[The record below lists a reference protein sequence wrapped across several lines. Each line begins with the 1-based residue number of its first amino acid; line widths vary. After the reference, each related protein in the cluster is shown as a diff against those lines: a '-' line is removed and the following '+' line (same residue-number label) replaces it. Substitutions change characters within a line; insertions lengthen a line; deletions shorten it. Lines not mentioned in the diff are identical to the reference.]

1 LFCSN
6 LYKIKNVLR
15 IVIANCQVLI
25 GERFTKMMKNFKIS
39 ARLYFLVGLALT
51 VFTAAAVYKLYD
63 SHNAMVMERKAKLNA
78 LDESVIAMLQHYYE
92 LETSGELT
100 REEAQS
106 RALEAVRPMRYEDS
120 GYFWINDMS
129 NLMVMHPIKPA
140 LEGTDLAGLKDP
152 TGKFFFQ
159 EFIKVVKADGEGY
172 VDYYWPKP
180 GAEEPVLKYSHVEGF
195 APWGWIVGT
204 GVYGDDLAALFAR
217 NATSTAII
225 LGIGALAIILMA
237 YATVRSVVNP
247 IRSLNATMQNIARE
261 DVSGEVPEAERQDEV
276 GEMAASV
283 LVLRDSVRERSQMRV
298 REAEQQQQLDAE
310 REDGVRRQE
319 NISQSQADVM
329 AKLGGA
335 LEKLASGDL
344 TVQIDNIAPEYA
356 KLRDDFNKAVAA
368 LGDVI
373 TAIAQSTDVVSSSA
387 DGISEAA
394 NNLSLRTE
402 QQAAS
407 LEETA
412 AALDEITSTVRN
424 SSERATEANR
434 MVGETRQSTD
444 KSGKIVAEAIT
455 AMTRIKDESDRIG
468 KIIVVIDEIAFQT
481 NLLALNAGVEAA
493 RAGEAGRGFAVVA
506 QEVRELAQRSATAAQ
521 EIKVL
526 ISSSA
531 SEVQNGVSLVQSTGE
546 ALSEIEKFVTQVNEQ
561 VNSIATAA
569 KEQANALAEVNTA
582 VNQMDQMTQ
591 QNAAMVEETSAA
603 SMTLTQESA
612 QLNTMLRNF
621 RLPGAGG
628 HVQQGRRA
636 A

>member
-1 LFCSN
+1 
-6 LYKIKNVLR
+6 
-15 IVIANCQVLI
+15 
-25 GERFTKMMKNFKIS
+25 M
-39 ARLYFLVGLALT
+39 RL
-51 VFTAAAVYKLYD
+51 
-63 SHNAMVMERKAKLNA
+63 
-78 LDESVIAMLQHYYE
+78 
-92 LETSGELT
+92 
-100 REEAQS
+100 
-106 RALEAVRPMRYEDS
+106 
-120 GYFWINDMS
+120 
-129 NLMVMHPIKPA
+129 
-140 LEGTDLAGLKDP
+140 
-152 TGKFFFQ
+152 
-159 EFIKVVKADGEGY
+159 
-172 VDYYWPKP
+172 
-180 GAEEPVLKYSHVEGF
+180 
-195 APWGWIVGT
+195 
-204 GVYGDDLAALFAR
+204 
-217 NATSTAII
+217 
-225 LGIGALAIILMA
+225 
-237 YATVRSVVNP
+237 
-247 IRSLNATMQNIARE
+247 
-261 DVSGEVPEAERQDEV
+261 
-276 GEMAASV
+276 
-283 LVLRDSVRERSQMRV
+283 

-310 REDGVRRQE
+310 REDGIRRQE

-335 LEKLASGDL
+335 LERLAGGDL

-356 KLRDDFNKAVAA
+356 KLRDDFNRAVTA

-373 TAIAQSTDVVSSSA
+373 TAIAQSTDVVNASA

-394 NNLSLRTE
+394 NNLSQRTE

-412 AALDEITSTVRN
+412 AALDEITSTVRG
-424 SSERATEANR
+424 SSERAAEANR

-444 KSGKIVAEAIT
+444 KSGKIVTEAIT

-468 KIIVVIDEIAFQT
+468 KIIGVIDEIAFQT

-521 EIKVL
+521 EIKQL

-531 SEVQNGVSLVQSTGE
+531 NEVDNGVSLVQSTGE

-569 KEQANALAEVNTA
+569 REQANALAEVNTA

-612 QLNTMLRNF
+612 QLNSMLRNF
-621 RLPGAGG
+621 RLPQSGSG
-628 HVQQGRRA
+628 QQRRA
-636 A
+636 RAA

>member
-1 LFCSN
+1 
-6 LYKIKNVLR
+6 
-15 IVIANCQVLI
+15 
-25 GERFTKMMKNFKIS
+25 M
-39 ARLYFLVGLALT
+39 
-51 VFTAAAVYKLYD
+51 
-63 SHNAMVMERKAKLNA
+63 
-78 LDESVIAMLQHYYE
+78 IAMFKHFHD
-92 LETSGELT
+92 LEVSGELT
-100 REEAQS
+100 REEAQA
-106 RALEAVRPMRYEDS
+106 RAMEAVRPMRYEAD
-120 GYFWINDMS
+120 GYFWINDM
-129 NLMVMHPIKPA
+129 NNVMVMHPIKPA
-140 LEGTDLAGLKDP
+140 LEGQNLADLKDP
-152 TGKFFFQ
+152 TGKFIFR
-159 EFIKVVKADGEGY
+159 EIIEVVKADGEGY
-172 VDYYWPKP
+172 VDYYWPSRVQKSRFSSTP
-180 GAEEPVLKYSHVEGF
+180 TLKALRLGAGSSVPASMAMTLPRCSGECHQ
-195 APWGWIVGT
+195 
-204 GVYGDDLAALFAR
+204 
-217 NATSTAII
+217 TAVI
-225 LGIGALAIILMA
+225 LGLGALAILLFA

-247 IRSLNATMQNIARE
+247 IRSLNATMQAIARE
-261 DVSGEVPEAERQDEV
+261 DVSGEVPEVERKDEV
-276 GEMAASV
+276 GEMASSV
-283 LVLRDSVRERSQMRV
+283 LVLRDSVRERAQMRL

-310 REDGVRRQE
+310 REDGIRRQE

-335 LEKLASGDL
+335 LERLAGGDL

-356 KLRDDFNKAVAA
+356 KLRDDFNRAVTA

-373 TAIAQSTDVVSSSA
+373 TAIAQSTDVVNASA

-394 NNLSLRTE
+394 NNLSQRTE

-412 AALDEITSTVRN
+412 AALDEITSTVRG
-424 SSERATEANR
+424 SSERAAEANR

-444 KSGKIVAEAIT
+444 KSGKIVTEAIT

-468 KIIVVIDEIAFQT
+468 KIIGVIDEIAFQT

-521 EIKVL
+521 EIKQL

-531 SEVQNGVSLVQSTGE
+531 NEVDNGVSLVQSTGE

-569 KEQANALAEVNTA
+569 REQANALAEVNTA

-612 QLNTMLRNF
+612 QLNSMLRNF
-621 RLPGAGG
+621 RLPQSGSG
-628 HVQQGRRA
+628 QQRRA
-636 A
+636 RAA

>member
-1 LFCSN
+1 
-6 LYKIKNVLR
+6 
-15 IVIANCQVLI
+15 
-25 GERFTKMMKNFKIS
+25 MMGNFKIS
-39 ARLYFLVGLALT
+39 TRLYFLVGLALA
-51 VFTAAAVYKLYD
+51 VFTAAAVYALFD
-63 SHNAMVMERKAKLNA
+63 SHAAMVAERKAKLKAMNETIVTMFQDLHEQEKSGA
-78 LDESVIAMLQHYYE
+78 L
-92 LETSGELT
+92 TT
-100 REEAQS
+100 EEAQA
-106 RALEAVRPMRYEDS
+106 RALAAVRPMRYEGS
-120 GYFWINDMS
+120 GYFSITDMQNIMLMHPFSADSENTDMS
-129 NLMVMHPIKPA
+129 DFEDAN
-140 LEGTDLAGLKDP
+140 
-152 TGKFFFQ
+152 GKKIFDDFLS
-159 EFIKVVKADGEGY
+159 VVRSDGQGY
-172 VDYYWPKP
+172 VEYYYNKP
-180 GAEEPVLKYSHVEGF
+180 GSEDPILKFTHVAGF
-195 APWGWIVGT
+195 KPWGWIVAT
-204 GVYGDDLAALFAR
+204 GVYADDLAALFVD
-217 NATSTAII
+217 NALSTAVT
-225 LGIGALAIILMA
+225 LSLGALAILLVAWAM
-237 YATVRSVVNP
+237 VRSVVNP
-247 IRSLNATMQNIARE
+247 IRSLNATMQDIARE
-261 DVSGEVPEAERQDEV
+261 DVSGEVPEAERKDEV

-283 LVLRDSVRERSQMRV
+283 LVLRDSVRERAEMRV

-310 REDGVRRQE
+310 REDGVRRQQ

-344 TVQIDNIAPEYA
+344 TVQIDNISPEYA
-356 KLRDDFNKAVAA
+356 KLRDDFNQAVNA
-368 LGDVI
+368 LAGVV
-373 TAIAQSTDVVSSSA
+373 TSIAQSTDVVNASA

-412 AALDEITSTVRN
+412 AALDEITSTVRS
-424 SSERATEANR
+424 SSERAVEANR

-444 KSGKIVAEAIT
+444 KSGKIVNEAIT
-455 AMTRIKDESDRIG
+455 AMNRIKDESDRIG
-468 KIIVVIDEIAFQT
+468 KIIGVIDEIAFQT

-521 EIKVL
+521 EIKQL

-531 SEVQNGVSLVQSTGE
+531 NEVQNGVSLVQSTGD
-546 ALSEIEKFVTQVNEQ
+546 ALSEIEKFVNQVNEQ

-569 KEQANALAEVNTA
+569 KEQASALAEVNTA

-612 QLNTMLRNF
+612 QLNSMLRNF
-621 RLPGAGG
+621 RLPQAGG
-628 HVQQGRRA
+628 AQQRQSRA

>member
-1 LFCSN
+1 
-6 LYKIKNVLR
+6 
-15 IVIANCQVLI
+15 
-25 GERFTKMMKNFKIS
+25 MMSNFKIS
-39 ARLYFLVGLALT
+39 TRLYFLVGLALA
-51 VFTAAAVYKLYD
+51 VFAATAVYKLYHTHD
-63 SHNAMVMERKAKLNA
+63 AMVVERKAKLNA
-78 LDESVIAMLQHYYE
+78 LDENVIAMLQHFHD
-92 LETSGELT
+92 LEASGTLT
-100 REEAQS
+100 REEAQA
-106 RALEAVRPMRYEDS
+106 RAMEAVRPMRYEDA
-120 GYFWINDMS
+120 GYFWINDMD
-129 NLMVMHPIKPA
+129 NVMVMHPIKPA
-140 LEGTDLAGLKDP
+140 LEGKNLVDLKDP
-152 TGKFFFQ
+152 TGKFIFQ
-159 EFIKVVKADGEGY
+159 EMIKVVKADGEGY

-204 GVYGDDLAALFAR
+204 GVYADDLAAMFR
-217 NATSTAII
+217 SNAISTAVI
-225 LGIGALAIILMA
+225 LALGALAIILMA
-237 YATVRSVVNP
+237 YAIVRSVVTP
-247 IRSLNATMQNIARE
+247 IRSLNATMQAIAKG
-261 DVSGEVPEAERQDEV
+261 DVTGDVPEAERKDEV

-283 LVLRDSVRERSQMRV
+283 LVLSDSVRESAQMRV
-298 REAEQQQQLDAE
+298 REAEQKQHRDAE
-310 REDGVRRQE
+310 RAEGEVRQKAV
-319 NISQSQADVM
+319 SQSQTEVM
-329 AKLGGA
+329 TKLGGA
-335 LEKLASGDL
+335 LEKLANGDL
-344 TVQIDNIAPEYA
+344 TVQIDNMAPEYA
-356 KLRDDFNKAVAA
+356 KLRDDFNKAVNSLA
-368 LGDVI
+368 GVI
-373 TAIAQSTDVVSSSA
+373 ASIAQSTDVVNTSA

-444 KSGKIVAEAIT
+444 KSGKIVTEAIT

-468 KIIVVIDEIAFQT
+468 KIIGVIDEIAFQT

-521 EIKVL
+521 EIKQL

-531 SEVQNGVSLVQSTGE
+531 KEVQNGVSLVTSTGE
-546 ALSEIEKFVTQVNEQ
+546 ALSEIEKFVNQVNEQ

-603 SMTLTQESA
+603 SLTLTQESA

-621 RLPGAGG
+621 RLPQAGG
-628 HVQQGRRA
+628 SGQQSRSRA

>member
-1 LFCSN
+1 
-6 LYKIKNVLR
+6 
-15 IVIANCQVLI
+15 
-25 GERFTKMMKNFKIS
+25 MMKSFKIS
-39 ARLYFLVGLALT
+39 TRLYFLVGLALA

-63 SHNAMVMERKAKLNA
+63 SQESMVQERKAKLNA
-78 LDESVIAMLQHYYE
+78 LDESMIAMFKHFHS
-92 LETSGELT
+92 LEVAGEMT
-100 REEAQS
+100 REEAQA
-106 RALEAVRPMRYEDS
+106 RAMEAVRAMRYEAD
-120 GYFWINDMS
+120 GYFWINDM
-129 NLMVMHPIKPA
+129 NNVMVMHPIKPA
-140 LEGTDLAGLKDP
+140 LEGQNLVDLKDP
-152 TGKFFFQ
+152 TGKFIFR
-159 EFIKVVKADGEGY
+159 EMIEVVKADGEGY

-204 GVYGDDLAALFAR
+204 GVYADDLAALFR
-217 NATSTAII
+217 SNATRSAVI
-225 LGIGALAIILMA
+225 LGLGALAILLFA

-247 IRSLNATMQNIARE
+247 IRSLNATMQAIARE
-261 DVSGEVPEAERQDEV
+261 DVSGEVPEVERKDEV
-276 GEMAASV
+276 GEMASSV
-283 LVLRDSVRERSQMRV
+283 LVLRDSVRERAQMRL
-298 REAEQQQQLDAE
+298 REAEQQQHLDAE
-310 REDGVRRQE
+310 REDGIRRQE

-335 LEKLASGDL
+335 LERLAGGDL

-356 KLRDDFNKAVAA
+356 KLRDDFNRAVTA

-373 TAIAQSTDVVSSSA
+373 TAIAQSTDVVNASA

-394 NNLSLRTE
+394 NNLSQRTE

-412 AALDEITSTVRN
+412 AALDEITSTVRG
-424 SSERATEANR
+424 SSERAAEANR

-444 KSGKIVAEAIT
+444 KSGKIVTEAIT

-468 KIIVVIDEIAFQT
+468 KIIGVIDEIAFQT

-521 EIKVL
+521 EIKQL

-531 SEVQNGVSLVQSTGE
+531 NEVDNGVSLVQSTGE

-569 KEQANALAEVNTA
+569 REQANALAEVNTA

-612 QLNTMLRNF
+612 QLNSMLRNF
-621 RLPGAGG
+621 RLPQSGSG
-628 HVQQGRRA
+628 QQRRA
-636 A
+636 RAA